1 MFYPRIVSQLSL
13 TSLPGLCQVPRIQ
26 LQASQK
32 PLHQKIIKLVTNTQY
47 RVQELQILAGICRQ
61 MLQRLTVLPAG

>member
-13 TSLPGLCQVPRIQ
+13 TSLPGLCQAPRIQ

-32 PLHQKIIKLVTNTQY
+32 PLHQRIIKLVTNTRY
-47 RVQELQILAGICRQ
+47 RVQELQILVGICRQ
-61 MLQRLTVLPAG
+61 MLQRLTVLRAG

>member
-13 TSLPGLCQVPRIQ
+13 TSLPGLCQAPRIR

-32 PLHQKIIKLVTNTQY
+32 PLHRRIIKLVTNTPYQ
-47 RVQELQILAGICRQ
+47 VQESQILAGICPQ
-61 MLQRLTVLPAG
+61 MLQRLMVLQAG